1 MLSKLCIYIYIIK
14 YKIKRINPQT
24 NIEINKKNYNRIIM
38 KCNREYLSF
47 EKKNYDPKLEDY
59 IPKWEWDIIAEE
71 ANCVI
76 GNAYHLRKMEEN
88 VNIPK
93 YMNLIFWIIFYFS
106 IFDFLFLIIYT
117 KQEKFNEIVIY
128 MALALVLILCGVI
141 IILMI
146 YNYFRDLKNEKTIDK
161 FIIEG
166 MKEYINALNEIYTN
180 IVSFK
185 YHHNK
190 LEIELTLLNKYHH

>member
-1 MLSKLCIYIYIIK
+1 MDVKEENMIEK
-14 YKIKRINPQT
+14 INPQT

-117 KQEKFNEIVIY
+117 KQEKFDEIVIY

>member
-1 MLSKLCIYIYIIK
+1 MDEKEENMIEK
-14 YKIKRINPQT
+14 INPQT

-180 IVSFK
+180 I
-185 YHHNK
+185 Y
-190 LEIELTLLNKYHH
+190 

>member
-1 MLSKLCIYIYIIK
+1 
-14 YKIKRINPQT
+14 
-24 NIEINKKNYNRIIM
+24 
-38 KCNREYLSF
+38 
-47 EKKNYDPKLEDY
+47 
-59 IPKWEWDIIAEE
+59 
-71 ANCVI
+71 
-76 GNAYHLRKMEEN
+76 
-88 VNIPK
+88 
-93 YMNLIFWIIFYFS
+93 
-106 IFDFLFLIIYT
+106 
-117 KQEKFNEIVIY
+117 

-190 LEIELTLLNKYHH
+190 LEIELTLLNKYDH

>member
-1 MLSKLCIYIYIIK
+1 MDEKEENMIEK
-14 YKIKRINPQT
+14 INPQT

-117 KQEKFNEIVIY
+117 KQEKFDEIVIY

>member
-1 MLSKLCIYIYIIK
+1 MDEKEENMIEK
-14 YKIKRINPQT
+14 INPQT
-24 NIEINKKNYNRIIM
+24 NIEINKKNFNRIIM

-106 IFDFLFLIIYT
+106 IFDFLFLIIFT
-117 KQEKFNEIVIY
+117 KQEKFDEIVIY

>member
-1 MLSKLCIYIYIIK
+1 MDEKEENMIEK
-14 YKIKRINPQT
+14 INPQT

-106 IFDFLFLIIYT
+106 IFDFLFLIIY
-117 KQEKFNEIVIY
+117 
-128 MALALVLILCGVI
+128 
-141 IILMI
+141 
-146 YNYFRDLKNEKTIDK
+146 
-161 FIIEG
+161 
-166 MKEYINALNEIYTN
+166 LN
-180 IVSFK
+180 
-185 YHHNK
+185 
-190 LEIELTLLNKYHH
+190 

>member
-1 MLSKLCIYIYIIK
+1 MDEKEENMIEK
-14 YKIKRINPQT
+14 INPQT
-24 NIEINKKNYNRIIM
+24 NIEINKKNFNRIIM

-117 KQEKFNEIVIY
+117 KQEKFDEIVIY

>member
-1 MLSKLCIYIYIIK
+1 MDEKEENMIEK
-14 YKIKRINPQT
+14 INPQT
-24 NIEINKKNYNRIIM
+24 NIEINKKNFNRIIM

>member
-1 MLSKLCIYIYIIK
+1 MDEKEENMIEK
-14 YKIKRINPQT
+14 INPQT

-93 YMNLIFWIIFYFS
+93 YMNLIFCIIFYFS

-117 KQEKFNEIVIY
+117 KQEKFDEIVIY

>member
-1 MLSKLCIYIYIIK
+1 MDEKEENMIEK
-14 YKIKRINPQT
+14 INPQT